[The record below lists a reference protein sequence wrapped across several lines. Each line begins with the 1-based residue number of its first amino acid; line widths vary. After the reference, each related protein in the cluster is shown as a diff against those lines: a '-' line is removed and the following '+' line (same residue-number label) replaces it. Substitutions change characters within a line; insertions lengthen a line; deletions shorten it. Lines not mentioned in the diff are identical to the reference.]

1 MKIKAVIRGGHL
13 DGKEFEV
20 PDDATKVLVPVAR
33 DGARGFHQATYRRTS
48 AMDAGRP
55 VFRPCD
61 PMELD

>member
-13 DGKEFEV
+13 DGREIEV
-20 PDDATKVLVPVAR
+20 PEDATKVLVPVAR
-33 DGARGFHQATYRRTS
+33 DGARGLFQATYMRTG
-48 AMDAGRP
+48 AIDAGRP